1 MQAPDWIL
9 SFGVFGLIVWL
20 LAMKRGK
27 IKLEVNFT
35 GKDDDK

>member
-1 MQAPDWIL
+1 MQAPEWIL
-9 SFGVFGLIVWL
+9 SGGVFALVLWL

-35 GKDDDK
+35 GKDDDN